1 MTIRSQTV
9 GETAVVEMAGT
20 MAASDFGSLH
30 RHLVDLLRGRRR
42 RILLDF
48 HGVEHVSYRDA
59 SLLAREFDLVRS
71 YDGDLKV
78 AGLSPYVRDILI
90 FAGLAGFLE
99 SYTFDPKDERGLVP
113 SHEPRAS

>member
-1 MTIRSQTV
+1 MTIRPQTEGDV
-9 GETAVVEMAGT
+9 AVLEMGGSI
-20 MAASDFGSLH
+20 AASDFGALH
-30 RHLVDLLRGRRR
+30 RHLVGLLRERRR

-48 HGVEHVSYRDA
+48 RGVDHVSYRDA

-78 AGLSPYVRDILI
+78 AGMSPYVRDILV

-99 SYTFDPKDERGLVP
+99 RHTSESKEERGLVP
-113 SHEPRAS
+113 SHELHAS

>member
-1 MTIRSQTV
+1 ML
-9 GETAVVEMAGT
+9 EMDGS
-20 MAASDFGSLH
+20 MAASDFGALH
-30 RHLVDLLRGRRR
+30 RHLVGLLRGRRR

-48 HGVEHVSYRDA
+48 HGVDHVSYRDA

-78 AGLSPYVRDILI
+78 AGMSPYVRDILV

-99 SYTFDPKDERGLVP
+99 SHTSEPKEERGLVP
-113 SHEPRAS
+113 SHEPHAS